1 MQICLLSGVRPSGA
15 LATGDGLL
23 SDYSEEES
31 QESEDFESEE
41 EEDKV
46 AEAAGPKRGRSELVL
61 KAPTQSETTQTF
73 EAQFPKRARGSL
85 YDD

>member
-1 MQICLLSGVRPSGA
+1 MQILCLLSGVRPSGA

-41 EEDKV
+41 EEDEV
-46 AEAAGPKRGRSELVL
+46 AEAAGRR
-61 KAPTQSETTQTF
+61 
-73 EAQFPKRARGSL
+73 PKRARFEGTYSK
-85 YDD
+85 